1 MTYKIRNISIV
12 FAFAALM
19 LAMPLA
25 TPNAQAETV
34 DANLGGICGF
44 TTTNLESADFG
55 TFTRI
60 QSEDTT
66 DFEEAITLTAGAS
79 NTASARVLITVAD
92 WFTTGTGA
100 TGTIQITDNGLTAD
114 TDSVT
119 VGAKTYLA
127 KTTGASGDEFDI
139 GANAVAT
146 AQNLATAIRASDSAN
161 YRLSTGGTDTI
172 TLETVA
178 KNDNN
183 DVLSENTG
191 GARIETKDSAAS
203 TGTNVLNGAVSTP
216 VLIIDGENTK
226 FAFSA
231 SSSPTGA
238 YSSKVSTVTLGTAQ
252 EVLGGTVPANNVF
265 MTIEIDPDS
274 ATYNGAALPY
284 IGPITQLITI
294 SVESACDGT

>member
-34 DANLGGICGF
+34 DANMGGVCGF
-44 TTTNLESADFG
+44 TTTALESADFG
-55 TFTRI
+55 TFTKL

-79 NTASARVLITVAD
+79 NTMSARVLVTVAD

-100 TGTIQITDNGLTAD
+100 KGTIEITDNGLTAD

-127 KTTGASGDEFDI
+127 KTTGAAGDQFNI

-146 AQNLATAIRASDSAN
+146 AQNLATAIRASDAAN
-161 YRLSTGGTDTI
+161 YRLSTGGTAI
-172 TLETVA
+172 ISLETVA

-183 DVLSENTG
+183 DALSENTA
-191 GARIETKDSAAS
+191 GARIVTKDGSAVTTS
-203 TGTNVLNGAVSTP
+203 NVLNGAVGTP

-231 SSSPTGA
+231 SSSPTGSYA
-238 YSSKVSTVTLGTAQ
+238 SKVSTVTLGTAQ

-265 MTIEIDPDS
+265 MTIEIDPDA
-274 ATYNGAALPY
+274 ATFNAAALPY
-284 IGPITQLITI
+284 VGPITQLITV

>member
-34 DANLGGICGF
+34 DASLGGICGF
-44 TTTNLESADFG
+44 TTTNLDSADFG
-55 TFTRI
+55 TFVRTD
-60 QSEDTT
+60 SESGNGL
-66 DFEEAITLTAGAS
+66 EESITLTAGAT
-79 NTASARVLITVAD
+79 NTASARVLVTVAD

-100 TGTIQITDNGLTAD
+100 KGTIQITDNGLTAD

-127 KTTGASGDEFDI
+127 KATGAAGDQFNI

-146 AQNLATAIRASDSAN
+146 AQNLATAIRASDAAT

-172 TLETVA
+172 SLETVA
-178 KNDNN
+178 KFDNN
-183 DVLSENTG
+183 DPLSENTA
-191 GARIETKDSAAS
+191 GARIVTKDAGAVTTS
-203 TGTNVLNGAVSTP
+203 NVLNGAVDTA

-231 SSSPTGA
+231 SADPTGS
-238 YSSKVSTVTLGTAQ
+238 YSSKVSTVTLETAQ

-265 MTIEIDPDS
+265 MTIEIDPAT
-274 ATYNGAALPY
+274 ATYNAAALPY

>member
-1 MTYKIRNISIV
+1 MTYKTRNISIV

-55 TFTRI
+55 TFIRTD
-60 QSEDTT
+60 SESGNAL
-66 DFEEAITLTAGAS
+66 EEEITLTAGAT
-79 NTASARVLITVAD
+79 NTASARVLVTVLD

-100 TGTIQITDNGLTAD
+100 KGTIEITDNGLTGD

-119 VGAKTYLA
+119 VGAKTYLSKA
-127 KTTGASGDEFDI
+127 TGAVGDQFNI

-146 AQNLATAIRASDSAN
+146 AQNLATAIRASDAAN
-161 YRLSTGGTDTI
+161 YRVSTGGTAI
-172 TLETVA
+172 ISLETVA

-191 GARIETKDSAAS
+191 GAKIVTKDASAVTTS
-203 TGTNVLNGAVSTP
+203 NVLNGAVGTP
-216 VLIIDGENTK
+216 VLIIDGETTK

-231 SSSPTGA
+231 SSSPTGD
-238 YSSKVSTVTLGTAQ
+238 YSGKTSTVTLGTAQ
-252 EVLGGTVPANNVF
+252 EVLGGTIPANNVF
-265 MTIEIDPDS
+265 MTIEIDPAT